1 MTASASA
8 SEVWDF
14 ATYVVPKIA
23 MAIRIS
29 LVFMLLFFAR
39 KPINHSGQK
48 IECIIRLNEWW
59 GERQF

>member
-1 MTASASA
+1 
-8 SEVWDF
+8 
-14 ATYVVPKIA
+14 VVPKIA